1 MNHNEPGRD
10 KVSEPSHLPKLEPT
24 GERFMPE
31 IPGNIYLEHMH
42 RYLLTAPLVK
52 GARVLDIASGEG
64 FGSNILA
71 QSAAEVIGVDISEAA
86 ILNARAKYA
95 RNGLRFEVGSVTAIP
110 LPDHSVDFVISF
122 EIEGRASNY
131 MAGID
136 SRSKSISSDMQIAVR
151 KADHEI
157 QLMRLPGDNFMDTLR
172 NKLNWGFDKRN

>member
-1 MNHNEPGRD
+1 MNQNEPEPARD
-10 KVSEPSHLPKLEPT
+10 KVSEPSHLPKLEST

-95 RNGLRFEVGSVTAIP
+95 RKAPSEGLCVG
-110 LPDHSVDFVISF
+110 L
-122 EIEGRASNY
+122 
-131 MAGID
+131 
-136 SRSKSISSDMQIAVR
+136 
-151 KADHEI
+151 
-157 QLMRLPGDNFMDTLR
+157 L
-172 NKLNWGFDKRN
+172 